1 MQNSCH
7 TLDLMQVR
15 LTDRRRLVPKR
26 KQEEDETDPLSKG
39 GTGTALQAN
48 DITSEI
54 KLTINDQIAIWKA
67 MALWMSED

>member
-1 MQNSCH
+1 M
-7 TLDLMQVR
+7 
-15 LTDRRRLVPKR
+15 PKKR
-26 KQEEDETDPLSKG
+26 QEEDETDPLSRV
-39 GTGTALQAN
+39 GTVNALQAT

>member
-1 MQNSCH
+1 
-7 TLDLMQVR
+7 MQVR

-26 KQEEDETDPLSKG
+26 RQEEDETDPLSKV
-39 GTGTALQAN
+39 GTGTALQAT

-54 KLTINDQIAIWKA
+54 KLKINDQIAIWKA

>member
-1 MQNSCH
+1 
-7 TLDLMQVR
+7 MQVR
-15 LTDRRRLVPKR
+15 LTDRRRLVPKKR
-26 KQEEDETDPLSKG
+26 QEEDETDPLSRV
-39 GTGTALQAN
+39 GTVNALQAT